1 MHMKYRI
8 VLLSGGRSDER
19 DVSLVSAAKIAEA
32 LEASAQEV
40 IIIDPADYPGY
51 VAMMNAIKA
60 YQPDIVF
67 NGLHGAEGE
76 DGRIQSLLSLEG
88 IPFTGSGYRASALA
102 MDKYRSGLIAQI
114 AGLHVPPKLAL
125 TSMDAPALHQFVAQY
140 GLPVVVKPNDS
151 GSSVGISLVQQ
162 ESHLMPAVEAA
173 FACGKLVLVEQFIPG
188 RELTVTILGERILPV
203 VEIRPHTGWYDYTN
217 KYTKGNTTYEVP
229 ASLSDEETAQVQ
241 RDARAVYELLGCEVY
256 ARVDFRFDGKRFYF
270 LEVNTLPGM
279 TPLSLTPMAAQ
290 QEGISFDQL
299 LMEIIGL
306 SLAQERE

>member
-1 MHMKYRI
+1 MKYRI

-19 DVSLVSAAKIAEA
+19 DVSLVSATKIAEA
-32 LEASAQEV
+32 LIVSAQEV
-40 IIIDPADYPGY
+40 IIIDPADYPDY
-51 VAMMNAIKA
+51 MALMNAIKA
-60 YQPDIVF
+60 HQPDIVF

-88 IPFTGSGYRASALA
+88 IPFTGSGFRASALA

-114 AGLHVPPKLAL
+114 AGVHVPSKIAL
-125 TSMDAPALHQFVAQY
+125 TRLDASALHRFVAEH

-162 ESHLMPAVEAA
+162 EDVLVPSVEEA
-173 FACGKLVLVEQFIPG
+173 FTCGELVLVEQFIPG

-203 VEIRPHTGWYDYTN
+203 VEIRPHAGWYDYTN

-229 ASLSDEETAQVQ
+229 ASLSEEETTRIQ
-241 RDARAVYELLGCEVY
+241 RDAKAVYDLLGCEVY
-256 ARVDFRFDGKRFYF
+256 ARIDFRFDGKRFYF

-290 QEGISFDQL
+290 QEGISFEEL
-299 LMEIIGL
+299 LLEIIGL
-306 SLAQERE
+306 SLARERE